1 MMNELAKIRTL
12 IDALDQT
19 IMESLET
26 RFSLMKEVALI
37 KQQHKIKTVDRTRE
51 LAILA
56 KAEAFVYAEAI
67 KAVYEVLMNE
77 AKKLQQ

>member
-1 MMNELAKIRTL
+1 MNELEKIRTV

-19 IMESLET
+19 IMESLEK

-37 KQQHKIKTVDRTRE
+37 KQQHQIKTVDRTRE

-56 KAEAFVYAEAI
+56 KAESFKYAEAI

>member
-1 MMNELAKIRTL
+1 MNELAKIRTL

-37 KQQHKIKTVDRTRE
+37 KQQHKIKTIDRTRE

>member
-1 MMNELAKIRTL
+1 MNELAKIRTL

-19 IMESLET
+19 IMESLEK

-37 KQQHKIKTVDRTRE
+37 KQQHQIKTVDRTRE
-51 LAILA
+51 LAILV
-56 KAEAFVYAEAI
+56 KAESFAYAEAI